1 MSRRELRRAL
11 GHGSFPAS
19 PAVLV
24 SNTLSYWA
32 LQFTQALNALL
43 IQSSGPLLVALWSLL
58 LFGIYAPPIRIPTT
72 RTITPPS
79 TIWNTACRN
88 GVSI

>member
-1 MSRRELRRAL
+1 MRRRGLRRAIGL
-11 GHGSFPAS
+11 GSFPAS
-19 PAVLV
+19 PVV
-24 SNTLSYWA
+24 PGGNTLSYWA
-32 LQFTQALNALL
+32 LQFTQALDALL
-43 IQSSGPLLVALWSLL
+43 IQSSGPLFVALWPPL